1 MIKYIRPLIIGFIS
15 FVIAI
20 NEKFFINNI
29 LIFLCGIITLNSP
42 ISNAFLHDTGKANA
56 ADTYSSTNSIMQVVD
71 NRVGSETQFYNL
83 QLDAPSELAQI
94 PRVRQ
99 QNPQPS
105 NLPNNNSPA
114 VLPQNSSQD
123 SLKSPIQTQS
133 SKSDSPCQDK
143 VNGFSLYQSA
153 NGVCLYSH
161 ESSVK
166 ASKDKDGNLIE
177 DNVSGKTYR
186 QINYLTIVNLS
197 KAKLFNLTGPITKN
211 NIIEAKSLNYFLNEN
226 NEIEKRNRQG
236 LKLRAMVNGTFFR
249 TLNGEK
255 DTYIGNLLDSE
266 RIIPLGLR
274 TEGKIIQEYN
284 PQKVGSNFAHRAF
297 CFDSTTASIR
307 DDVAQAFK
315 DTSKCPNFIGLY
327 APTTPKPPDEKPI
340 LGGRTFVGIR
350 NGNTQGSTVLFFSS
364 NLATLKQARDTLTSF
379 GATSIAQL
387 DGAGSLLLTW
397 DQDIL
402 LKAGRLNWIGIPSA
416 IAIYS
421 KEPEEK
427 PQDRTGKPVKGT
439 SYGDPHLITFDGHRY
454 SFQTVGEFILA
465 KSTDGIFE
473 VQTRQSAVNKSLSL
487 NSAVA
492 MKVGKNRVAFYS
504 KDFPDSNT
512 DTPLRINGK
521 PTAVEG
527 DSLSLPGGGVIHK
540 QNDSNYVVEWSTG
553 EKVAITIYSRGQFK
567 YMDVFPFVLESQANQ
582 MVGLLGNVNG
592 NIDDDLRFRGGDILP
607 SKSTY
612 GDVRQLIERVSPIRI
627 PLGELEKIYLDKLN
641 KDFGNSWRVSQEE
654 SLFDYGQ
661 AQSTATFTD
670 KAFPDAYLT
679 LDMLSPA
686 QLEDARSQCLNA
698 RVDASLLDGC
708 IFDVGFTGYSEF
720 AYRAAQV
727 SNILN
732 VVESVI
738 PGFKNPIPGILR
750 QVPKIPGL

>member
-1 MIKYIRPLIIGFIS
+1 
-15 FVIAI
+15 
-20 NEKFFINNI
+20 
-29 LIFLCGIITLNSP
+29 
-42 ISNAFLHDTGKANA
+42 
-56 ADTYSSTNSIMQVVD
+56 MQVVD
-71 NRVGSETQFYNL
+71 NRVGSEIQFYNS
-83 QLDAPSELAQI
+83 QLAVPSELAQI

-105 NLPNNNSPA
+105 NVPKNNSPA
-114 VLPQNSSQD
+114 VLPQDSSQD
-123 SLKSPIQTQS
+123 SLKSPIQTQA

-153 NGVCLYSH
+153 NGVCLYSQ
-161 ESSVK
+161 ESSYITTV
-166 ASKDKDGNLIE
+166 D
-177 DNVSGKTYR
+177 
-186 QINYLTIVNLS
+186 LS

-211 NIIEAKSLNYFLNEN
+211 NTIKAKNPDYFLNEH
-226 NEIEKRNRQG
+226 NEIENLNRQG
-236 LKLRAMVNGTFFR
+236 LKLRAMVNGTFFS
-249 TLNGEK
+249 TIDGK
-255 DTYIGNLLDSE
+255 SDVTIGNILVDGE

-284 PQKVGSNFAHRAF
+284 PQKIDSNFAHRAF

-327 APTTPKPPDEKPI
+327 APYAPKPPDEKPI
-340 LGGRTFVGIR
+340 PGGRTFVGIR
-350 NGNTQGSTVLFFSS
+350 NGNAQGSTVLFFSS
-364 NLATLKQARDTLTSF
+364 NSATLKQARDTLTSF

-397 DQDIL
+397 GQDIL
-402 LKAGRLNWIGIPSA
+402 LKGDRFKIRIGIPSA

-521 PTAVEG
+521 PTVVEG

-592 NIDDDLRFRGGDILP
+592 NVNDDLRFRSGDILP

>member
-1 MIKYIRPLIIGFIS
+1 
-15 FVIAI
+15 
-20 NEKFFINNI
+20 
-29 LIFLCGIITLNSP
+29 
-42 ISNAFLHDTGKANA
+42 
-56 ADTYSSTNSIMQVVD
+56 MQVVD

-83 QLDAPSELAQI
+83 QLDVPSELAQI

-99 QNPQPS
+99 QTPQPS
-105 NLPNNNSPA
+105 NVPNNNSPE

-123 SLKSPIQTQS
+123 SLKSPIQTQA

-153 NGVCLYSH
+153 NGVCLYSQ
-161 ESSVK
+161 ESSYITTV
-166 ASKDKDGNLIE
+166 D
-177 DNVSGKTYR
+177 
-186 QINYLTIVNLS
+186 LS
-197 KAKLFNLTGPITKN
+197 KAKLFNLTGPITKKN
-211 NIIEAKSLNYFLNEN
+211 TIEAKNPDYFLNEH
-226 NEIEKRNRQG
+226 NEIENLNRQG
-236 LKLRAMVNGTFFR
+236 LKLRAMVNGTFFS
-249 TLNGEK
+249 TIDGK
-255 DTYIGNLLDSE
+255 SDVTIGNILQAGE

-284 PQKVGSNFAHRAF
+284 PQKIDSNFAHRAF
-297 CFDSTTASIR
+297 CFDSTTASIQ
-307 DDVAQAFK
+307 DNVAQAFQ

-327 APTTPKPPDEKPI
+327 APTAPKPPDEKPI

-350 NGNTQGSTVLFFSS
+350 NSNAQGSTVLFFSS
-364 NLATLKQARDTLTSF
+364 NSATLKQARDTLTSF

-397 DQDIL
+397 GQDIL
-402 LKAGRLNWIGIPSA
+402 LKGDRFKIWIGIPSA

-504 KDFPDSNT
+504 KDFPDANT
-512 DTPLRINGK
+512 NTPLRINGK
-521 PTAVEG
+521 PTVVEG

-592 NIDDDLRFRGGDILP
+592 NVDDDLRFRSGDILP

-641 KDFGNSWRVSQEE
+641 KDFGNSWRVSQKE

>member
-15 FVIAI
+15 FAIAI

-29 LIFLCGIITLNSP
+29 LIFICGIITLNSP
-42 ISNAFLHDTGKANA
+42 ISNAFLHDTGKVNA
-56 ADTYSSTNSIMQVVD
+56 SDTYSNTNSIMQVVD
-71 NRVGSETQFYNL
+71 NRVDSETQFYNL
-83 QLDAPSELAQI
+83 QLDTPSELAQI

-105 NLPNNNSPA
+105 NVPKNNSPA

-123 SLKSPIQTQS
+123 SLKSPIQTQAS
-133 SKSDSPCQDK
+133 QSDSPCQDK
-143 VNGFSLYQSA
+143 VNGFTLYQSA
-153 NGVCLYSH
+153 NGVCLYSQ
-161 ESSVK
+161 ESSYITTV
-166 ASKDKDGNLIE
+166 D
-177 DNVSGKTYR
+177 
-186 QINYLTIVNLS
+186 LS

-211 NIIEAKSLNYFLNEN
+211 NTIKAKNPDYFLNEHD
-226 NEIEKRNRQG
+226 EIENLNRQG

-249 TLNGEK
+249 TVDGES
-255 DTYIGNLLDSE
+255 DQTIGNILVDGE

-274 TEGKIIQEYN
+274 TEGKIIQEYE

-297 CFDSTTASIR
+297 CFDSTTASILN
-307 DDVAQAFK
+307 DVAQAFK

-327 APTTPKPPDEKPI
+327 APTAPTYPDEKPI

-350 NGNTQGSTVLFFSS
+350 NDNAQGSTVLFFSS
-364 NLATLKQARDTLTSF
+364 NSATLKQARDTLTSF

-397 DQDIL
+397 GQNIL
-402 LKAGRLNWIGIPSA
+402 LQGGRFKYRIGIPST

-504 KDFPDSNT
+504 KDFPDANT

-592 NIDDDLRFRGGDILP
+592 NIDDDLRFRSGDILP

-641 KDFGNSWRVSQEE
+641 KDFGNSWRVSQKE

>member
-15 FVIAI
+15 FAIAI

-29 LIFLCGIITLNSP
+29 LIFICGIITLNSP
-42 ISNAFLHDTGKANA
+42 ISNTFLHDTGKANA

-71 NRVGSETQFYNL
+71 NRVGSEIQFYNS
-83 QLDAPSELAQI
+83 QLAVPSELAQI

-105 NLPNNNSPA
+105 NVPKNNSPA
-114 VLPQNSSQD
+114 VLPQDSSQD
-123 SLKSPIQTQS
+123 SLKSPIQTQA

-153 NGVCLYSH
+153 NGVCLYSQ
-161 ESSVK
+161 ESSYITTV
-166 ASKDKDGNLIE
+166 D
-177 DNVSGKTYR
+177 
-186 QINYLTIVNLS
+186 LS

-211 NIIEAKSLNYFLNEN
+211 NTIKAKNPDYFLNEH
-226 NEIEKRNRQG
+226 NEIENLNRQG
-236 LKLRAMVNGTFFR
+236 LKLRAMVNGTFFS
-249 TLNGEK
+249 TIDGK
-255 DTYIGNLLDSE
+255 SDVTIGNILVDGE

-284 PQKVGSNFAHRAF
+284 PQKIDSNFAHRAF

-327 APTTPKPPDEKPI
+327 APYAPKPPDEKPI
-340 LGGRTFVGIR
+340 PGGRTFVGIR
-350 NGNTQGSTVLFFSS
+350 NGNAQGSTVLFFSS
-364 NLATLKQARDTLTSF
+364 NSATLKQARDTLTSF

-397 DQDIL
+397 GQDIL
-402 LKAGRLNWIGIPSA
+402 LKGDRFKIRIGIPSA

-521 PTAVEG
+521 PTVVEG

-592 NIDDDLRFRGGDILP
+592 NVNDDLRFRSGDILP

>member
-1 MIKYIRPLIIGFIS
+1 M
-15 FVIAI
+15 
-20 NEKFFINNI
+20 
-29 LIFLCGIITLNSP
+29 
-42 ISNAFLHDTGKANA
+42 HDTGKANA
-56 ADTYSSTNSIMQVVD
+56 ANTYSSTNSIIQVVN
-71 NRVGSETQFYNL
+71 NRVGSETQFYNS
-83 QLDAPSELAQI
+83 QIDTPSELAQI

-105 NLPNNNSPA
+105 NVPQNNSPA

-123 SLKSPIQTQS
+123 SLKSPIQTQA

-143 VNGFSLYQSA
+143 INGFTLYQSA
-153 NGVCLYSH
+153 NGVCLYSQ
-161 ESSVK
+161 ESSYITTV
-166 ASKDKDGNLIE
+166 D
-177 DNVSGKTYR
+177 
-186 QINYLTIVNLS
+186 LS

-211 NIIEAKSLNYFLNEN
+211 NTIKAKNPDYFLNEHD
-226 NEIEKRNRQG
+226 EIENLNRQG

-249 TLNGEK
+249 TLDGES
-255 DTYIGNLLDSE
+255 DQTIGNILVDGE

-274 TEGKIIQEYN
+274 TEGKKIQEYD

-297 CFDSTTASIR
+297 CFDSTTASILN
-307 DDVAQAFK
+307 DVAQAFK

-327 APTTPKPPDEKPI
+327 APTAPTYPDEKPI

-350 NGNTQGSTVLFFSS
+350 NGNAQGSTVLFFSS
-364 NLATLKQARDTLTSF
+364 NSATLKQARDTLTSF

-397 DQDIL
+397 GKDIL
-402 LKAGRLNWIGIPSA
+402 LQGGRFTIRIGIPSA

-592 NIDDDLRFRGGDILP
+592 NVNDDLRFRSGDILP

-641 KDFGNSWRVSQEE
+641 KDFGNSWRVSQKE